1 MIVAAIDIGS
11 NSVRLLIAEIDKQKI
26 KNIIFEKKY
35 TTRLAEDINKTGKL
49 SEEAISRTIKA
60 LSDFNKHI
68 LKYDVESIKAVATS
82 AVREA
87 SNKEEFLK
95 LTEDFCFKI
104 EVIDGRTESLLTF
117 QGVLSGLDLKDKP
130 LLLIDIGGG
139 STEFVYYNGSQITS
153 YESFK
158 FGVVKLAEIFNFH
171 SKIDSQ
177 ILKLMEEELDKLILP
192 HLLNDKEI
200 EFLIATAGTPTTLA
214 AIKMSMKEY
223 EPEKINGFIMSKEDI
238 KKIFRLICE
247 KNIEER
253 LKIIGLEK
261 GREDLIIPGTF
272 ILLYVMDNLNIDKM
286 IVSDNGLRE
295 GVALAAAL

>member
-1 MIVAAIDIGS
+1 
-11 NSVRLLIAEIDKQKI
+11 LK
-26 KNIIFEKKY
+26 KKY

-223 EPEKINGFIMSKEDI
+223 EPKKINGFIMSKEDI